1 MNDSIELRQE
11 VINTC
16 LWLKSQGLVF
26 STWGNISVRLDDGNI
41 LITPSKVD
49 YDIMTP
55 EDLVVL
61 APDGTQVS
69 GTRLSTSEREIH
81 RRVMNKRS
89 DVGAIIHMHSPYGY
103 DGGGTE

>member
-1 MNDSIELRQE
+1 MNDCKELRKE
-11 VINTC
+11 VIDTC
-16 LWLKSQGLVF
+16 LWLKSQGLLF

-49 YDIMTP
+49 YDIMMP

-61 APDGTQVS
+61 SPEGKQIS

-81 RRVMNKRS
+81 RRVMNKR
-89 DVGAIIHMHSPYGY
+89 A
-103 DGGGTE
+103 